1 MHQHPSRCLILQAQ
15 TKSEKGVLPP
25 ATNIICISI
34 SCVESH
40 RSVQK
45 PNYAELVCLQNC
57 KISFYNPLSSRG
69 RQLPRVWAKMGSL
82 HRWPDWLTDSAARNT
97 LAFPSWVSAAE
108 VQKWATL
115 LGHGD
120 GPPFKPTPSTT
131 VEEALWCNKK
141 TPKFSEI
148 PLSFQKPGYVFCDVL
163 IAQRPC
169 RWWIWHCLD
178 WWWLH
183 PIFKLVCVNWCHL
196 LLQSSP
202 SEWTNRSNSFFL
214 LYNVVGF
221 CALCLQGYWNAV
233 CTLWTLSQIHLEHA
247 MKGATRSNC
256 RGEAGSRAAG
266 RSRTEEAGHFHWWII
281 QCLIQ
286 MLCGAVAVVLCKD
299 ACGGLSKLN
308 SNTHF
313 REPLEGNFGSVCAF
327 PWENEHDV

>member
-141 TPKFSEI
+141 TPKFIEI
-148 PLSFQKPGYVFCDVL
+148 PLSFQKPGCVFCDVL

-233 CTLWTLSQIHLEHA
+233 CTLWTLSQISF
-247 MKGATRSNC
+247 GACYERSDWKQLP
-256 RGEAGSRAAG
+256 R
-266 RSRTEEAGHFHWWII
+266 RSRK
-281 QCLIQ
+281 QS
-286 MLCGAVAVVLCKD
+286 CGEKPNWRSWPFPLMNYTVSYLNALWCCCSGIVQGCMWRVKQIEFKHIFVSPWKVTSEVCVLF
-299 ACGGLSKLN
+299 L
-308 SNTHF
+308 
-313 REPLEGNFGSVCAF
+313 
-327 PWENEHDV
+327 ENEHDV